1 MFMIILSFVSPVPVQ
16 VLTIEPGCYF
26 IDFLLDRALA
36 DPEIARFL
44 VPERINQFRGTGGVR
59 WVWLAKIINA
69 TGLL

>member
-1 MFMIILSFVSPVPVQ
+1 M
-16 VLTIEPGCYF
+16 LTIEPGCYF

-59 WVWLAKIINA
+59 WVWLAKILNA
-69 TGLL
+69 AGYGYDLCVSISHFW

>member
-1 MFMIILSFVSPVPVQ
+1 M
-16 VLTIEPGCYF
+16 LTIEPGCYF

-59 WVWLAKIINA
+59 WVLLA
-69 TGLL
+69 TQR